1 MRAAVTLLLLSTCA
15 VLQAKKT
22 NMKFSATTQMFL
34 HEQAARTEAANAPG
48 RTTDRR
54 STPVNRYIASPDT
67 IDGAAYITCFLS
79 LADPTDLSAVEAL
92 GVRVKD
98 RYRGME
104 VVIAKVPVDSLSAL
118 AAIDNVTRIDVDR
131 LMQPMTDIARG
142 LTHVEDLLTLSQ
154 SARDAGL
161 STKYDGSGVVLGI
174 IDTGIDFQH
183 IAFKDK
189 DGNSRI
195 VRAYVSDENGNGH
208 LYADSAEIAAITT
221 DDDSQDHGTHT
232 ASTAGGSSVIVNKT
246 DDTHFTVTVTDDHAN
261 ATYGG
266 MAPGAELFLAG
277 VKYLMA
283 SNLIDA
289 MIEMRYYAYSLGKPL
304 VVSNS
309 WGGCVGPRDGSGSFS
324 YYISELFGN
333 LFPNNIILFAASN
346 DAGRGTDAE
355 PGGVYVRKAAACE
368 ADPLCTII
376 RTLKTGGQSYS
387 GVLCNV
393 WSDSIL
399 NLTLYVLDHTGA
411 VKASWLV
418 TENSQDLFPGL
429 ETYYEGQIIPYFYR
443 EGDKVCSYVAT
454 NGLHSLA
461 PDNEDYSLA
470 VEFSPANDSVDVRM
484 WSGDNTYFTN
494 FLTTPGHNWQA
505 GNDDMS
511 VSDEAVIPDAISVG
525 AYVSRKQWVNWED
538 SVQSMDE
545 RYTVGDIGYF
555 SGYATAAESPSGLSY
570 PWITAPGSMV
580 AAAVSPYH
588 TQDEGSYFDGTKN
601 RLLVNDTVNPY
612 GVMQGTSMAT
622 PVASGIVAL
631 WLQAAQEVGKTLT
644 VNEVK
649 HIMQQT
655 AIHDS
660 WTAGANATHFGQGKI
675 DALAGIQYI
684 RSHYAALTIDDDGD
698 ENTDAISAASATGKI
713 YDVTLQDRIFYLDSA
728 WITLCLPFDLN
739 PSDEM
744 SELFDA
750 TIMEL
755 DAATSGLNG
764 TTLTL
769 NFNPVTTMT
778 AGKPY
783 LVKWNGDDEIIDPV
797 FRGVSIT
804 DATLHDVLFPGGAF
818 KGTYD
823 AIPFPQSNPNI
834 LLMGADNSLFWP
846 QPDPNDP
853 SVYPTIGACRAYFE
867 LESAA
872 QAPDRIILNF
882 NNNAPAITTDVENV
896 RGQMAECPPDGT
908 GGTAS
913 AEGGTK
919 VLIED
924 LLYILRDGIVYDVLG
939 RKISNH

>member
-34 HEQAARTEAANAPG
+34 HEQAARTEAAKAPG

-104 VVIAKVPVDSLSAL
+104 IVIAKVPVDSLSAL

-131 LMQPMTDIARG
+131 LMQPMTDIARD

-161 STKYDGSGVVLGI
+161 STKYDGSGVV
-174 IDTGIDFQH
+174 
-183 IAFKDK
+183 
-189 DGNSRI
+189 SRI
-195 VRAYVSDENGNGH
+195 VRAYVSDENGNAH
-208 LYADSAEIAAITT
+208 LYADPAEIAAITT
-221 DDDSQDHGTHT
+221 DDDSEDHGTHT
-232 ASTAGGSSVIVNKT
+232 ASTAGGSSVMVNKT

-283 SNLIDA
+283 SNLVEA

-333 LFPNNIILFAASN
+333 QFPNNIILFAASN

-387 GVLCNV
+387 GVLCNA

-443 EGDKVCSYVAT
+443 VGDNVCSYVT
-454 NGLHSLA
+454 TSGLRSLA

-470 VEFSPANDSVDVRM
+470 VEYSPANGSVDVRM

-494 FLTTPGHNWQA
+494 FLTTPGHNWMA

-588 TQDEGSYFDGTKN
+588 TQGEGSYFDGTKN

-698 ENTDAISAASATGKI
+698 ENTDSISAASATGKI
-713 YDVTLQDRIFYLDSA
+713 YDVTLQDRIFYMDSA

-744 SELFDA
+744 SDLFDA

-783 LVKWNGDDEIIDPV
+783 LVRWGNYDYELYDPV

-867 LESAA
+867 LESTA

-882 NNNAPAITTDVENV
+882 NNNAPAITTDVEIV
-896 RGQMAECPPDGT
+896 EGQKSKVKGRGE
-908 GGTAS
+908 
-913 AEGGTK
+913 K
-919 VLIED
+919 VLRD
-924 LLYILRDGIVYDVLG
+924 GVLYILRDGIVYDVLG